1 MRIVN
6 VSIGILSLILGFI
19 GIFLPLLP
27 TTPFILLSAYCFAK
41 SSPRLYQWLI
51 SNKTFGPVIR
61 EWQESRTI
69 SSAVKIRAILL
80 IMTTFTITI
89 LFFIEQSYLQF
100 LLLFI
105 ATVIITY
112 IARIPSRATVLAAET
127 DTEQ

>member
-1 MRIVN
+1 ML
-6 VSIGILSLILGFI
+6 GII
-19 GIFLPLLP
+19 GIFLPVLP

-51 SNKTFGPVIR
+51 SNKTFGPIIM

-69 SSAVKIRAILL
+69 SPAVKIRAIIL
-80 IMTTFTITI
+80 IMITFTITI

-100 LLLFI
+100 LLLFL

-112 IARIPSRATVLAAET
+112 IARIPSRATVIAAET
-127 DTEQ
+127 DAEQ

>member
-1 MRIVN
+1 M
-6 VSIGILSLILGFI
+6 LGFI
-19 GIFLPLLP
+19 GIFLPILP

-51 SNKTFGPVIR
+51 RNKIFGPIIL

-69 SSAVKIRAILL
+69 SPAVKKRAIFL

-89 LFFIEQSYLQF
+89 LFFIEQTYLQF

-112 IARIPSRATVLAAET
+112 IARIPSRTAVIAVESEAEL
-127 DTEQ
+127 